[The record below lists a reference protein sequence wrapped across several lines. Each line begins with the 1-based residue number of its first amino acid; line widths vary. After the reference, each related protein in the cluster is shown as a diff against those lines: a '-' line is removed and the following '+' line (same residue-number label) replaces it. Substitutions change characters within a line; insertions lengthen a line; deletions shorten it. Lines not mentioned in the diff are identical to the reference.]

1 MTYFFVRKDVPLN
14 QKFLDTKNDKPL
26 LGLSFFLKE
35 SIQIKTFKYLCL
47 WENRKRQKD
56 SHINLCLYLAKAL
69 AQTRQLCY
77 A

>member
-1 MTYFFVRKDVPLN
+1 MTYFFARKYVPLN

-47 WENRKRQKD
+47 WENRKR
-56 SHINLCLYLAKAL
+56 
-69 AQTRQLCY
+69 
-77 A
+77 